1 MQSNIGG
8 LYFLLIHYFKMMKIL
23 LKQKTA
29 FLKNSKGMSLI
40 ESLGGL
46 ALISIVIVGTLGSAN
61 YLYSLKYAMDIRLID
76 SHFNRVHRL
85 LSYGNCDSFVDD
97 ELGSNY
103 VNTAD
108 RSLTRTMGDS
118 IPEIK
123 IRRPLIDPVTGQQKV
138 SSGGKLL
145 YEYQVLYAVKD
156 AVLQNGN
163 PVNTVLKD
171 GDEDTDSPIYIKS
184 MSLEKDSI
192 SNYAVLKMIFWT
204 NRAKRAFSKS
214 ERLDESFRDL
224 DRRDWRG
231 EIERSLRIYVETKSG
246 VITACG
252 LNPTNCPGDNRDVV
266 LKAETHTHSGVLIK
280 NCFNRELLASSS
292 FNLPKITVALEKT
305 PSGQF
310 QKFEYKT
317 NFCICNIQFYCQ
329 DGHWSDISIC
339 MERP

>member
-8 LYFLLIHYFKMMKIL
+8 LYLLLIHYFKMMKIL

-40 ESLGGL
+40 EALGGL
-46 ALISIVIVGTLGSAN
+46 ALISIVIVGTLGSTN

-138 SSGGKLL
+138 SSRGKLL
-145 YEYQVLYAVKD
+145 YEYEVLYAVKD

-252 LNPTNCPGDNRDVV
+252 LSPMSCPGGNKEVT
-266 LKAETHTHSGVLIK
+266 LTAETHTNSGVSIK
-280 NCFNRELLASSS
+280 NCFNRRLVTSS
-292 FNLPKITVALEKT
+292 FDFPKLTVALEKT
-305 PSGQF
+305 PSGQI

-317 NFCICNIQFYCQ
+317 NFCICNIVFYCQ
-329 DGHWSDISIC
+329 GGDWSDLSIC